1 MKKIVECRKTSVD
14 RLRMTNAFNI
24 EVYSFESISLLGLW
38 YMGLTPV
45 YTYFDN
51 INILK
56 LFLDYWSRHKHGHSP
71 Y

>member
-1 MKKIVECRKTSVD
+1 MI
-14 RLRMTNAFNI
+14 NAFNI

-56 LFLDYWSRHKHGHSP
+56 LFLDYWSRHKHGRSP